1 MLEVV
6 FIFIN
11 FPSFYTVWFGYN
23 FVANRLK
30 FFIQHV
36 SSQEL
41 GKRLSTLP
49 TTVVMKGELIRY
61 SQVVNLVFIE
71 HTYILLYMFTYIR
84 YICLHTFLPISV
96 YRYYYL
102 FRYSSNF
109 SIFLH

>member
-36 SSQEL
+36 SCHEL
-41 GKRLSTLP
+41 DQAPQHTP
-49 TTVVMKGELIRY
+49 HY
-61 SQVVNLVFIE
+61 SGLE
-71 HTYILLYMFTYIR
+71 R
-84 YICLHTFLPISV
+84 
-96 YRYYYL
+96 
-102 FRYSSNF
+102 
-109 SIFLH
+109 